1 MSSQVTKS
9 RRMNE
14 PRFIRSPSTKFS
26 SSKAIH
32 LKVPEIVAKL
42 RENVK
47 KGPNRYVLAKFSKNG
62 KRQKRPKTAKNDPHE
77 IISEA
82 VVDLTSKRAL
92 VST

>member
-62 KRQKRPKTAKNDPHE
+62 KKAKTTKNSKKRP
-77 IISEA
+77 S
-82 VVDLTSKRAL
+82 
-92 VST
+92 